1 MENGIQAKN
10 DASPPIVFT
19 KIEKI
24 ETGVQFSIIKLSPT
38 PHILSESWEAL
49 YNIQCQCVAQVG
61 LELMIFLA
69 WSTGWK

>member
-38 PHILSESWEAL
+38 PHILSES
-49 YNIQCQCVAQVG
+49 
-61 LELMIFLA
+61 
-69 WSTGWK
+69 